1 MDALTARQL
10 ICTLIR
16 QDLANLPLPAI
27 RALGLIG
34 GLRMTAN
41 LRQTASK
48 RDAEIACGSLVQL
61 CRAASRSHIPRHW
74 VDIMSLSRR
83 RCALRRKWC
92 DACSLAPGRCQLA
105 DGEIARRWAFDHVL
119 FAIDAITPGGLNH
132 VTVSVSKRST
142 ATARVSLVRM

>member
-48 RDAEIACGSLVQL
+48 RDAAEIACGSLVQL

-74 VDIMSLSRR
+74 VDIMSPSRMRMELFGENGATLALSLQ
-83 RCALRRKWC
+83 A
-92 DACSLAPGRCQLA
+92 DAS
-105 DGEIARRWAFDHVL
+105 
-119 FAIDAITPGGLNH
+119 
-132 VTVSVSKRST
+132 
-142 ATARVSLVRM
+142 

>member
-27 RALGLIG
+27 RALDLIG

-74 VDIMSLSRR
+74 VDII
-83 RCALRRKWC
+83 KWC

-105 DGEIARRWAFDHVL
+105 DGEIAL
-119 FAIDAITPGGLNH
+119 
-132 VTVSVSKRST
+132 SVSKRST
-142 ATARVSLVRM
+142 ATARVSLLRM